1 VWGGKMKIRLKKKK
15 TKLKTRVPGGKGA
28 IKPTVDLGTS
38 TNFR

>member
-1 VWGGKMKIRLKKKK
+1 VGRENEDKIKKKK